1 MNRKGT
7 LKVNGELLELHRPA
21 MFKRFGTVIMGE
33 HVTLNRK
40 TGEFRQWLD
49 LEGEKRLDLIAGT
62 CNLLAAP
69 LGTPAALVEPIAKA
83 VSRVMEKPAVVERLL
98 QQGIQPISN
107 SNPAQA
113 RAYVTS
119 EVARW
124 SAVVKKLGI
133 AL

>member
-1 MNRKGT
+1 M
-7 LKVNGELLELHRPA
+7 
-21 MFKRFGTVIMGE
+21 
-33 HVTLNRK
+33 
-40 TGEFRQWLD
+40 
-49 LEGEKRLDLIAGT
+49 DLIAGT

-69 LGTPAALVEPIAKA
+69 LGTAPQLLEPIARA

-113 RAYVTS
+113 RAFVTS